1 MPFPAARRLA
11 VAACLF
17 ALPLPVAGQ
26 VSGNDVAA
34 VEFAMKRDFLN
45 AYSKAGPQD
54 DAIRTLVTWQRL
66 RFGDAVFQD
75 YVDFQQAHGDWPGQD
90 VLRGAGELLIPA
102 NFKPESVIGWFSSAA
117 PTTGE
122 GAVRLAQAYVATGDQ
137 AAARS
142 AVRAAWLDLSLTADG
157 QTALLDAF
165 GPDLADLHPARADAL
180 LWRWQTAEAELMLP
194 LLDDGQAALVR
205 ARIALIRK
213 ASNPDAAIEAVPAA
227 LRNTPGLMYDRFN
240 WLAGKGRQSDAI
252 AILSAQSTSAE
263 ALGQPWRWASWRRIL
278 ARWQMRDGNY
288 QAAYDLAANHFVAPS
303 DSAANYADLEWL
315 AGYLQL
321 RFLKDPALALT
332 HFDRTAAEVDSPI
345 SLGRAGYWQGRAL
358 DVLGRT
364 DDARM
369 AYARAAQHQTSFYGL
384 LAAEKLGVPLDPF
397 LTGRGD
403 ARDWQNADVMQNDF
417 VQAGMALLE
426 AGERG
431 KAVLFFA
438 ELGKTLDADDLSR
451 LGAALEA
458 QDQTYFEVL
467 LGKTAATRGMVIPS
481 LYFPLHGLAEAE
493 LPVSTALALS
503 IARRESEFNEAAGS
517 PVGALGLMQ
526 LMPGTA
532 SDVARS
538 LDLPY
543 DKNRLTTDWRYN
555 ATLGSRY
562 LADLT
567 DRFGDSPVQI
577 AAGYNAGP
585 GRPRDWMQERGD
597 PRSGEVDVIDW
608 IEMIPFRET
617 RNYVQRVT
625 ESIPVYE
632 ARLTGVAGPIAF
644 TQLLRGEENIVRP
657 VARADGTLELPAPVT
672 GDNSEQDP
680 SPALP
685 RPVARPVEAVTDGAA
700 TPTAA
705 ELVQTSLTTAS
716 VPPQRPIARP
726 EDIADDASATI
737 ASGAVT
743 TPAPA
748 VQAAAAAPSD
758 VAPSDVV
765 AANPPTANGPR
776 ATLRP
781 VARP

>member
-1 MPFPAARRLA
+1 MSFPAARRLA

-90 VLRGAGELLIPA
+90 VLRGAGELLIPV
-102 NFKPESVIGWFSSAA
+102 NFKPESVIGWFSNAA
-117 PTTGE
+117 PMTGE

-157 QTALLDAF
+157 QAALLDAF

-213 ASNPDAAIEAVPAA
+213 ASNPDVAIEAVPAA

-321 RFLKDPALALT
+321 RFLNDPALALT

-481 LYFPLHGLAEAE
+481 LYFPLHGLAEAD

-685 RPVARPVEAVTDGAA
+685 RPVARPVDAVTDGAA

-726 EDIADDASATI
+726 ADIADDASATI
-737 ASGAVT
+737 ASVAVT
-743 TPAPA
+743 TPAAA

-765 AANPPTANGPR
+765 AANPPTADGPR

>member
-26 VSGNDVAA
+26 VSGDDIAA

-45 AYSKAGPQD
+45 AYAKAGPQD

-75 YVDFQQAHGDWPGQD
+75 YVDFHAAHGDWPGQD

-102 NFKPESVIGWFSSAA
+102 NFNPQSVIGWFSDHA
-117 PTTGE
+117 PMTGE
-122 GAVRLAQAYVATGDQ
+122 GAVRLAQAYMANGDQ
-137 AAARS
+137 DAARA
-142 AVRAAWLDLSLTADG
+142 AVRTAWVDLQLTSSG
-157 QTALLDAF
+157 QAALLDAF
-165 GPDLADLHPARADAL
+165 GADLTDLHAARADAL
-180 LWRWQTAEAELMLP
+180 LWRWQTAEAEEMLP
-194 LLDDGQAALVR
+194 LLDEDQAALVR

-213 ASNPDAAIEAVPAA
+213 AGNPDAAIEAVPAT
-227 LRNTPGLMYDRFN
+227 LRNAPGLMYDRFN
-240 WLAGKGRQSDAI
+240 WLAGKGRQTDAI
-252 AILSAQSTSAE
+252 AILAAQSTSAE

-288 QAAYDLAANHFVAPS
+288 QTAYDLAANHFVTPAQ
-303 DSAANYADLEWL
+303 SAANYADLEWL

-321 RFLKDPALALT
+321 RFLNDPARALA
-332 HFDRTAAEVDSPI
+332 HFDNAAAEVDSPI

-358 DVLGRT
+358 DALDRT
-364 DDARM
+364 DEARI

-403 ARDWQNADVMQNDF
+403 ARDWQNAPVMQNEL
-417 VQAGMALLE
+417 VQAGMALLQ
-426 AGERG
+426 ANERG

-438 ELGKTLDADDLSR
+438 ELGKILDADDLSR

-467 LGKTAATRGMVIPS
+467 LGKTAAARGMVIPS
-481 LYFPLHGLAEAE
+481 LYFPLHGLAEAD

-585 GRPRDWMQERGD
+585 GRPRDWMEERGD
-597 PRSGEVDVIDW
+597 PRSGDVDVIDW

-625 ESIPVYE
+625 ESIPIYE
-632 ARLTGVAGPIAF
+632 ARLTGQAGPIAF
-644 TQLLRGEENIVRP
+644 TELLRGEKNIVRP
-657 VARADGTLELPAPVT
+657 VARADGALELPAPVT
-672 GDNSEQDP
+672 GENSEQDP
-680 SPALP
+680 SAALP
-685 RPVARPVEAVTDGAA
+685 RPVARPADAATTGAA
-700 TPTAA
+700 D
-705 ELVQTSLTTAS
+705 LVQTSLTTATA
-716 VPPQRPIARP
+716 PP
-726 EDIADDASATI
+726 EVNS
-737 ASGAVT
+737 
-743 TPAPA
+743 
-748 VQAAAAAPSD
+748 
-758 VAPSDVV
+758 
-765 AANPPTANGPR
+765 PR
-776 ATLRP
+776 VTLRP
-781 VARP
+781 IVRP

>member
-1 MPFPAARRLA
+1 
-11 VAACLF
+11 
-17 ALPLPVAGQ
+17 
-26 VSGNDVAA
+26 
-34 VEFAMKRDFLN
+34 
-45 AYSKAGPQD
+45 
-54 DAIRTLVTWQRL
+54 
-66 RFGDAVFQD
+66 
-75 YVDFQQAHGDWPGQD
+75 
-90 VLRGAGELLIPA
+90 
-102 NFKPESVIGWFSSAA
+102 
-117 PTTGE
+117 
-122 GAVRLAQAYVATGDQ
+122 
-137 AAARS
+137 
-142 AVRAAWLDLSLTADG
+142 
-157 QTALLDAF
+157 
-165 GPDLADLHPARADAL
+165 
-180 LWRWQTAEAELMLP
+180 
-194 LLDDGQAALVR
+194 
-205 ARIALIRK
+205 
-213 ASNPDAAIEAVPAA
+213 
-227 LRNTPGLMYDRFN
+227 
-240 WLAGKGRQSDAI
+240 
-252 AILSAQSTSAE
+252 
-263 ALGQPWRWASWRRIL
+263 
-278 ARWQMRDGNY
+278 
-288 QAAYDLAANHFVAPS
+288 
-303 DSAANYADLEWL
+303 
-315 AGYLQL
+315 
-321 RFLKDPALALT
+321 
-332 HFDRTAAEVDSPI
+332 
-345 SLGRAGYWQGRAL
+345 
-358 DVLGRT
+358 
-364 DDARM
+364 
-369 AYARAAQHQTSFYGL
+369 
-384 LAAEKLGVPLDPF
+384 
-397 LTGRGD
+397 
-403 ARDWQNADVMQNDF
+403 
-417 VQAGMALLE
+417 
-426 AGERG
+426 
-431 KAVLFFA
+431 LFFA

-685 RPVARPVEAVTDGAA
+685 RPVARPVDAVTDGAA

-705 ELVQTSLTTAS
+705 ELMQTSLTTAS

-743 TPAPA
+743 TPAVA
-748 VQAAAAAPSD
+748 VQPAAAAPSD
-758 VAPSDVV
+758 VAPSAVV